1 MENCHPEQRWISHAE
16 PELGLGIILE
26 VTSHRITVSFPAIQE
41 QRIYARPTAPLT
53 RVKYTPGDS
62 FNTIDKQ
69 LLTVKKNQCIDN
81 IIHYQCQNSQQE
93 NVTIKESQLSPYL
106 QFNKPQD
113 RLFTNQIDTG
123 KWFELRYQTLQ
134 HSNRLQQL
142 KARGLISGR
151 TSLLPHQL
159 YIAHEIANRSCFR
172 TILADEV
179 GLGKTIEAGL
189 ILNHRILTG
198 RSGRTL
204 IMVPEPLLHQ
214 WLVEML
220 RRFNL
225 KFSLFDEQRC
235 LEFPH
240 ENPFLTA
247 QLILCSPKLFSEN
260 PQRQQQVLTTDWH
273 TLIVDE
279 AHHLEWSETATS
291 PEYQLVEELSQNTP
305 NILLLTATP
314 EQLGIQS
321 HFAQLRLLDPDRF
334 FSLDEF
340 IQEKHF
346 FQPVADAATHLL
358 ERKPLPNELI
368 EKLTPL
374 LQKDQTEKLVEKA
387 NNHDD
392 LAQDELLNIL
402 LDHHGTSR
410 ILFRNSRQT
419 IGGFPLR
426 QCHPYPLHEKPEQK
440 PFLTDLSQEKNPYFI
455 WLIDKLRSLS
465 NEKVLLICHH
475 AETAINLGGQLKNR
489 KGIKVAIFHEH
500 LSIIERDRAAA
511 YFSDPESHANIL
523 LCSEI
528 GSEGRNFQF
537 AKHLILLDLPDN
549 PDLLQQR
556 IGRLDRIGQKEII
569 QIHIPYL
576 THSRQHLLY
585 RWYQDGLN
593 AFEQNCS
600 AGVQIFQKLQ
610 KKLTALDSSFST
622 DQLEHLITETKQLR
636 KTIEQESQRGRDQL
650 LEINSCRYDQAQA
663 IVAEIIALEKQN
675 KLWPFMETLFDC
687 YGVNTEFHSPDCYI
701 ITPSNHL
708 RIDHFP
714 ELPEDGLTITTQR
727 SQALVRE
734 DRQFLSWEHP
744 MTTAAMDLVLSSN
757 TGNATIS
764 AIKHSALTANQFLI
778 ETLFIIECS
787 APKDLQIGRFLP
799 PTPIRILI
807 DQKQKNLSKKIP
819 HNSLSETNPAIEPAK
834 FNSFLNSQRKLIEHL
849 IQYAHAEAEK
859 QLYVHIEKA
868 SQMMEKELN
877 NETDRLKRL
886 QRYNPSI
893 KPEEIDTLIKSK
905 QLSKQSIESSQLK
918 LDAIR
923 LLITQ

>member
-1 MENCHPEQRWISHAE
+1 MEDCHPEQRWISHAE

-26 VTSHRITVSFPAIQE
+26 VTPHRITVSFLAAQE
-41 QRIYARPTAPLT
+41 QRVYARLNAPLT
-53 RVKYTPGDS
+53 RVKYAPGDTFS
-62 FNTIDKQ
+62 TTEKQ
-69 LLTVKKNQCIDN
+69 SLTVQKVETIEN
-81 IIHYQCQNSQQE
+81 ILHYQCLNNQQKS
-93 NVTIKESQLSPYL
+93 VTVKESRLSHYL

-113 RLFTNQIDTG
+113 RLFTNQLDAG
-123 KWFELRYQTLQ
+123 KWFKLRYETLR

-142 KARGLISGR
+142 KARGLIAGR

-159 YIAHEIANRSCFR
+159 YIAHEVANRGCFR
-172 TILADEV
+172 IILADEV

-189 ILNHRILTG
+189 ILNHRVLTG

-204 IMVPEPLLHQ
+204 VIVPEPLLHQ

-247 QLILCSPKLFSEN
+247 QLILCSPQLFTEN
-260 PQRQQQVLTTDWH
+260 PQRQQQALAADWH
-273 TLIVDE
+273 TLVVDE
-279 AHHLEWSETATS
+279 AHHLHWSETAIS
-291 PEYQLVEELSQNTP
+291 PEYQLVDKLSQKTP

-334 FSLDEF
+334 FSLNEF
-340 IQEKHF
+340 IQEKQF

-358 ERKPLPNELI
+358 EGKQLPEHLI
-368 EKLTPL
+368 QKLTPL
-374 LQKDQTEKLVEKA
+374 LKQDQTEQLLIKA
-387 NNHDD
+387 NNHDSI
-392 LAQDELLNIL
+392 AQDELLNIL

-410 ILFRNSRQT
+410 ILFRNSRHT

-426 QCHPYPLHEKPEQK
+426 QCHPYPLHAKPEQQA
-440 PFLTDLSQEKNPYFI
+440 FLNDLSQEKNPYFI
-455 WLIDKLRSLS
+455 WLIDTLRTLS
-465 NEKVLLICHH
+465 TEKVLLICHR
-475 AETAINLGGQLKNR
+475 AETAIALGNQLKNR
-489 KGIKVAIFHEH
+489 KGIKVAVFHEH

-511 YFSDPESHANIL
+511 YFSDPESPANIL

-537 AKHLILLDLPDN
+537 ANHLILLDLPDN

-556 IGRLDRIGQKEII
+556 IGRLDRIGQKHII

-576 THSRQHLLY
+576 IHSRQHILY
-585 RWYQDGLN
+585 RWYNDGLN

-600 AGVQIFQKLQ
+600 TGAQLFQQLQNKL
-610 KKLTALDSSFST
+610 KAINDAFSPEKL
-622 DQLEHLITETKQLR
+622 EPLIDETKQLR
-636 KTIEQESQRGRDQL
+636 KAIEIESQQGRDQL
-650 LEINSCRYDQAQA
+650 LEINSCRDDQAQA
-663 IVAEIIALEKQN
+663 IVSEIIALEKQDN
-675 KLWPFMETLFDC
+675 LWPFMETLFDC
-687 YGVNTEFHSPDCYI
+687 YGVNTEFHSPNCYI
-701 ITPSNHL
+701 ITPGNHL
-708 RIDHFP
+708 RIAHFP
-714 ELPEDGLTITTQR
+714 ELPEDGLTVTTQR
-727 SQALVRE
+727 EQALVRE

-764 AIKHSALTANQFLI
+764 IVKHPALTPNQFLI

-787 APKDLQIGRFLP
+787 APKELQIGRFLP
-799 PTPIRILI
+799 PIPIRILI
-807 DQKQKNLSKKIP
+807 DQKQNNLSERIP
-819 HNSLSETNPAIEPAK
+819 HASLFETDPPVEPTK
-834 FNSFLNSQRKLIEHL
+834 FNAFLNSQRKLIEHL
-849 IQYAHAEAEK
+849 IQHAHSEAEK
-859 QLYVHIEKA
+859 QLHVHTEKA
-868 SQMMEKELN
+868 HQVMAKELN
-877 NETDRLKRL
+877 TEIDRLIRL
-886 QRYNPSI
+886 QRSNPSI
-893 KPEEIDTLIKSK
+893 KPEEINYLTEAKAFSGQCI
-905 QLSKQSIESSQLK
+905 QSSQLK